1 MQIYGGQ
8 RWTLG
13 IFLDCSVL
21 YKWRQSL
28 LLSLELS
35 PNRWL
40 SLLQGSPYLC
50 LPNDGITGEP
60 PRLPGIY
67 VCLGIITLVLIL
79 EHQVLYLLGHTL
91 SPSYCLFTLSLCLSN
106 SRLILSNGERHFC
119 TYWCKTCLNE
129 EVFPSGQV
137 H

>member
-1 MQIYGGQ
+1 MKIYRGE
-8 RWTLG
+8 RWTLD

-28 LLSLELS
+28 LLSPEL
-35 PNRWL
+35 PQVRWL

-50 LPNDGITGEP
+50 LPNDDITSEP

-67 VCLGIITLVLIL
+67 VCLGIITLVRIL
-79 EHQVLYLLGHTL
+79 EHQVLHLLGHTL
-91 SPSYCLFTLSLCLSN
+91 SPSFCLFTLLLCLSN
-106 SRLILSNGERHFC
+106 SRLVYSNGEKHFR

-129 EVFPSGQV
+129 EVFASGQV